1 MLHSVS
7 KNSTNI
13 LGLPAKRDFDSK
25 SQLPSKHKRDSI
37 CGLGAFTKPFVIKPC
52 PESLYDKSA
61 TFRPIRVIGRAQ
73 LPLTFL
79 DTSLDSDFTPNRLF
93 AAHINILER
102 YHASQEEDNSSPR
115 VLIARYETNKTLY
128 AIERVEA
135 RVYSLCK
142 LARWLKE
149 KDVTDLWDPIN
160 ISQYPTI
167 PVLNTTRA
175 HGGEWWQQA
184 AIKLEPEEKPTKLAR
199 ISMLRL
205 TPKPDPVEPTLLPPG
220 LYPQVGENDAANIA
234 MIAVPEISMEA
245 PSPQQLLE
253 NLVQQY
259 LNEIYISKT
268 SLAYFVKGPITRLRT
283 AFTSYDEDSPPTHE
297 LVTFL
302 RSMLLSHKAGDKKY
316 RERLPD
322 IIKAIPPGDFSDEE
336 QVDGASKPKKSKKK
350 VKLNR
355 EGVYPQEEQ
364 IVKKWWFAEMP
375 NMETYGE
382 ETIDQRIKRRVGDLR
397 VRETLAQMIL
407 MLEVIALETLSTYK
421 EPSDETQPTTG
432 DIKAQEEVQ
441 AKPKKRKRKM
451 DDMKLVLDLLLD
463 KLCIWQSVDSDGIL
477 DFDAK
482 PSKRDNGTDASS
494 DRLQS
499 FCMEVIIPFY
509 MSRLPEQAIMIN
521 KKLGGPANTS
531 PPKRKAMK
539 PPTISRKSGEPKE
552 SDAKKP
558 RRTFARVAT
567 DTNAITQRR
576 TTPSLNRSTTDSA
589 LLNGIKR
596 EGSEVPMGAIPFQR
610 SPSNAA
616 RQSLSQFKHLK
627 GREIDLT
634 TPSAAVSAKL
644 KQKKRVEEDLKEA
657 ITALKKPNRGLAVG
671 GYVDDLEKRSLGSV
685 GRSKKASATRKV
697 KDIQVSATP
706 RGVRR
711 TRDIERTPFHNP
723 FRDQEAPSSSLCIPS
738 SGVRQAVPA
747 TVQRTTTRNV
757 EPNVAETPSKPTSR
771 EDLVGPARRIIFATP
786 VKGRPAP
793 TEASAIFSTPV
804 KAASPAIFCTP
815 TRTLASSPPIASTPY
830 APAVS
835 APPTETLA
843 PLAELPVPIFA
854 TPAKRIVE
862 EPPDLFQALGW
873 DDDYD
878 F

>member
-1 MLHSVS
+1 MLQSVP
-7 KNSTNI
+7 KNPTTI
-13 LGLPAKRDFDSK
+13 LGLPVTQDFESK
-25 SQLPSKHKRDSI
+25 SQLPSKRKRDSI

-52 PESLYDKSA
+52 PESPYDKPA
-61 TFRPIRVIGRAQ
+61 TFRPLRIIGRAQ

-79 DTSLDSDFTPNRLF
+79 DTCPDSDFAPNRLF
-93 AAHINILER
+93 AAHIDILER
-102 YHASQEEDNSSPR
+102 HHDAQEKDNLPAR
-115 VLIARYETNKTLY
+115 VLVARYETNKTLY

-149 KDVTDLWDPIN
+149 NDVTDLWDPLN
-160 ISQYPTI
+160 LSQYPTM
-167 PVLNTTRA
+167 PLLDATDAN
-175 HGGEWWQQA
+175 GGGWWQQA
-184 AIKLEPEEKPTKLAR
+184 TVKVEPEEGPAKLAR
-199 ISMLRL
+199 ISMLR
-205 TPKPDPVEPTLLPPG
+205 PKPKSEPVEPAPLPRELIPH
-220 LYPQVGENDAANIA
+220 VIENESANIIMA
-234 MIAVPEISMEA
+234 PVPEVPMEV

-253 NLVQQY
+253 SLVQQY
-259 LNEIYISKT
+259 LNEVYISKT
-268 SLAYFVKGPITRLRT
+268 SLAYFAKGPITRLRT
-283 AFTSYDEDSPPTHE
+283 AFASSEEGSPPTHE

-316 RERLPD
+316 REKLPD
-322 IIKAIPPGDFSDEE
+322 IIKSIPPGEYSDEE
-336 QVDGASKPKKSKKK
+336 QGDVTCKPKKSKKK

-355 EGVYPQEEQ
+355 EGVYPQEEE
-364 IVKKWWFAEMP
+364 IVKRWWFAEVP

-382 ETIDQRIKRRVGDLR
+382 ETIDQRIKRRIGDLR

-407 MLEVIALETLSTYK
+407 MLEIIALEALSTYK
-421 EPSDETQPTTG
+421 EPSDVAQPATG
-432 DIKAQEEVQ
+432 DTEAQEESQ

-451 DDMKLVLDLLLD
+451 DDVKLVLDLLLD
-463 KLCIWQSVDSDGIL
+463 KLCIWQSVDSNGIL
-477 DFDAK
+477 DFDTK
-482 PSKRDNGTDASS
+482 PSKRDNGTDGSS

-539 PPTISRKSGEPKE
+539 PPMISRKSGEPKE
-552 SDAKKP
+552 PDTKKS
-558 RRTFARVAT
+558 RRSLARVAT
-567 DTNAITQRR
+567 DTTAITQRR
-576 TTPSLNRSTTDSA
+576 PTPSLNRSTTDSA

-596 EGSEVPMGAIPFQR
+596 EGSEVPLGAIPFQR

-616 RQSLSQFKHLK
+616 RHSLSQFKHLK

-634 TPSAAVSAKL
+634 TPSAAVSAKM

-671 GYVDDLEKRSLGSV
+671 GYVDDLEKRGLGSV
-685 GRSKKASATRKV
+685 GKSSKAPATRKV

-711 TRDIERTPFHNP
+711 TKNMERTPFHNP

-738 SGVRQAVPA
+738 SGVRQTVPA
-747 TVQRTTTRNV
+747 TVQRYKGSI
-757 EPNVAETPSKPTSR
+757 AETPSKPTSK
-771 EDLVGPARRIIFATP
+771 EGLPGPARRIIFATP
-786 VKGRPAP
+786 IKGRPVRAEP
-793 TEASAIFSTPV
+793 PADIFSTPV
-804 KAASPAIFCTP
+804 KAAPSAILCTP
-815 TRTLASSPPIASTPY
+815 IKLPASSPPIANTPY
-830 APAVS
+830 APGISVT
-835 APPTETLA
+835 PTKTA
-843 PLAELPVPIFA
+843 TPLAEDAIPIFA
-854 TPAKRIVE
+854 TPAKRVVE

-878 F
+878 L